1 MPGPGNNY
9 PGGSVPP
16 TCIPTVP
23 APPAAHTHT
32 VQAGENLFRI
42 SLRYNVTMDA
52 LMRANGIFN
61 PNLIYVG
68 QVLRIP

>member
-1 MPGPGNNY
+1 VPGPGNNY

-16 TCIPTVP
+16 TVIPTPVGFSGQTHVV
-23 APPAAHTHT
+23 AP
-32 VQAGENLFRI
+32 GENLFRI
-42 SLRYNVTMDA
+42 SLRYNVSLDA
-52 LMRANGIFN
+52 LMRANGIVN